1 MNKWGKKEKKKK
13 KNFQE
18 VDRKHLTG
26 WDWTRG
32 DRERRM
38 GTILSRTPYGVARGE
53 NGRVP
58 RYTNAHTR
66 TVHAHTG
73 KERRAMHT
81 KQNSS
86 WDSRIFLPPHW
97 TFIHVTVLLC
107 EVSTKPISLK
117 SVHYR
122 KIQNRNRIEN
132 KTKHDR
138 ISTNTKLFLCSILF
152 PLFRS
157 NFKAFVIFREEPFP
171 HIPTALVHKEAALAL
186 AQNKP

>member
-1 MNKWGKKEKKKK
+1 MNKWGKKEKEK

-107 EVSTKPISLK
+107 EVSTNPFPYSLCTTEK
-117 SVHYR
+117 Y
-122 KIQNRNRIEN
+122 KTEIEY
-132 KTKHDR
+132 KTKQNMTESPQTR
-138 ISTNTKLFLCSILF
+138 SCFSAQYFFLCSAQTSKPSLSF
-152 PLFRS
+152 VRS
-157 NFKAFVIFREEPFP
+157 HFHTFQQRWSIK
-171 HIPTALVHKEAALAL
+171 
-186 AQNKP
+186 KPRSL